1 MSMRNIMAIIEKQWK
16 DTLKNKEV
24 LIQFMLFPLL
34 TVVMEHA
41 VVLEQMPEHFFV
53 TLFST
58 MYIGMAPL
66 TSMASIIAEEKEKHT
81 LRVLIM
87 SDVKAAEYL
96 VGVGS
101 YVWLACML
109 GSIVMAVTG
118 GYRREEFAVYLGI
131 MCMGIFISLVMGAVI
146 GIWSQNQMAATS
158 VALPVMIVFSFLPM
172 IALFNESIAKI
183 SRFTYSQQVYSLLNR
198 VGDLKIN
205 KEMVFVILIHL
216 AVVLLLFNLAYR
228 RRYD

>member
-118 GYRREEFAVYLGI
+118 GYRSAEFAVYLGI